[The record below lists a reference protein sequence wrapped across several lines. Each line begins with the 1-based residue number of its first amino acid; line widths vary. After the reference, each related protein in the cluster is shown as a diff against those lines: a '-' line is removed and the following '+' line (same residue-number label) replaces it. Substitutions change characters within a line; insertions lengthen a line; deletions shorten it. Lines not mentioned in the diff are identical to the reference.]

1 MIDGD
6 SVRSDRRIATEI
18 VPSTFIDNE
27 TMPAGNR
34 KGQQPRT
41 GLELLFHTEDEI

>member
-27 TMPAGNR
+27 TCLPETEGDSNR
-34 KGQQPRT
+34 ERGSS
-41 GLELLFHTEDEI
+41 FFFTEDEI